1 MKSEGYLPC
10 GLEDV
15 SPDDLNVGQL
25 GTSVLY
31 FIISSSIILI
41 YVSWTLRVMTA
52 LILWMPLKHQNL
64 APKPQLHRYLGYY
77 LFFSMYMQ
85 GEKQIISHSQNM

>member
-31 FIISSSIILI
+31 FIISSSIISMF
-41 YVSWTLRVMTA
+41 SWTLRVMTA

-64 APKPQLHRYLGYY
+64 APEPQLHRYLGYY
-77 LFFSMYMQ
+77 LFFSYMQ